1 MKRLTLLLILAF
13 AMSHATSL
21 NAKSLVLVL
30 SDSTRV
36 YFLLDTTPVM
46 KFQSGK
52 VTVEAKEYAFTDIAR
67 FYISQTD
74 DPTGIESQLAKQEVK
89 WEGGTMLLQGKQ
101 KAEVYSTGGVK
112 QEVGITVTADMTFID
127 TNPLPKGTYILKA
140 GKTSMKFMK
149 K

>member
-1 MKRLTLLLILAF
+1 MKKLTLLLMLAF
-13 AMSHATSL
+13 GLSHATSL

-46 KFQSGK
+46 KLQGGT
-52 VTVEAKEYAFTDIAR
+52 VTVETKEYAFTDIAR

-74 DPTGIESQLAKQEVK
+74 DPTGIETQLAKQEVK
-89 WEGGTMLLQGKQ
+89 WAGGTLLLQGKQ
-101 KAEVYSTGGVK
+101 KAEVYNTGGVK
-112 QEVGITVTADMTFID
+112 QEVGITVTTDMTFID
-127 TNPLPKGTYILKA
+127 TNNLPRGTYILKA

-149 K
+149 R